1 MIENARIIKLN
12 VDAEEERCNFKSY
25 NISPNIQRKCL
36 GGDYGNQFLLL
47 HLDTIETY
55 YFEKKEDFA
64 VIYITLN
71 AGIINL
77 TTSKDFAE
85 KFIAFL
91 DKKLG
96 IITVQQ
102 AGLI

>member
-1 MIENARIIKLN
+1 MIENARIIRLN

-36 GGDYGNQFLLL
+36 GGNFGNQFLLL

-55 YFEKKEDFA
+55 YFDVINDLA
-64 VIYITLN
+64 TIYITLN

-77 TTSKDFAE
+77 KTSKDFAD
-85 KFIAFL
+85 KLINFL

-96 IITVQQ
+96 IVTLEE
-102 AGLI
+102 AGLV